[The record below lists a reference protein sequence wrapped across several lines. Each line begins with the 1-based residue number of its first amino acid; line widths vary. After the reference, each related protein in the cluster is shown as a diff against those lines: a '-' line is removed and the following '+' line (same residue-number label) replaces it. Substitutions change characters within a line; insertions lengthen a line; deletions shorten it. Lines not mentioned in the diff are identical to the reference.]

1 MGKMSVSV
9 DKKNAARQRSG
20 DTGRLPK
27 AQTYIDTT
35 VEGMGQLTPTS
46 GGDIIPLLRP
56 ELKVG
61 RRTNCDI
68 VLSFSNV
75 SGNHCLLEL
84 EDGYWFVID
93 QSSSNGTK
101 VDGIK
106 LAPGCRKRLDPGCR
120 LSISR
125 VHHYQVEYNPQQLGA
140 SGPPPV
146 DDVMAMPKKS
156 FLEILGMKRR

>member
-1 MGKMSVSV
+1 MSASIN
-9 DKKNAARQRSG
+9 KQNKARKRST

-35 VEGMGQLTPTS
+35 VEGMGQLTPMS
-46 GGDIIPLLRP
+46 GGDIIPLLRS

-61 RRTNCDI
+61 RRSNCDI
-68 VLSFSNV
+68 VLNFSNV
-75 SGNHCLLEL
+75 SGNHCLLDL
-84 EDGYWFVID
+84 EDGYWFITD
-93 QSSSNGTK
+93 QNSSNGTK

-106 LAPGCRKRLDPGCR
+106 LAPMCRKRLDPGCR
-120 LSISR
+120 VTLSR
-125 VHHYQVEYNPQQLGA
+125 VHKYQVEYSPQQLGA

-146 DDVMAMPKKS
+146 DDLMAMPKKS